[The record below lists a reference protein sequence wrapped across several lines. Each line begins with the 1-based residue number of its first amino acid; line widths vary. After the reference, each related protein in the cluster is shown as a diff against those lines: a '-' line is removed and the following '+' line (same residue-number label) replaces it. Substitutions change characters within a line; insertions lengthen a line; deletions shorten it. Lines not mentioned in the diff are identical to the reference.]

1 MTLHPYATEDH
12 ALIQDLMMTKV
23 VFLLASEAEP
33 QEWHHE
39 INEMQRISGET
50 WGRQNASLLDYTVGR
65 FIVAAYRDTGQ
76 HTLAAENPTEVLP
89 SYLISIQNGTHMDA
103 MAVRET
109 LNDSG
114 AENASSLLP
123 STAQLLSILLPLS
136 KQVRLKN
143 VILALPLEYAPSSHS
158 S

>member
-1 MTLHPYATEDH
+1 MTSHPYATEDH

-39 INEMQRISGET
+39 INEMQRTSGET
-50 WGRQNASLLDYTVGR
+50 WGRQNASLFDYTVGR
-65 FIVAAYRDTGQ
+65 FVVAACRAGDHKAFTTE
-76 HTLAAENPTEVLP
+76 TLTEALP
-89 SYLISIQNGTHMDA
+89 SYLIGIQDGAHMTA
-103 MAVRET
+103 MALREA

-114 AENASSLLP
+114 AAESSNLPP
-123 STAQLLSILLPLS
+123 STTQLVSVLLRLS

-143 VILALPLEYAPSSHS
+143 VLLTLPPEYERPSHS